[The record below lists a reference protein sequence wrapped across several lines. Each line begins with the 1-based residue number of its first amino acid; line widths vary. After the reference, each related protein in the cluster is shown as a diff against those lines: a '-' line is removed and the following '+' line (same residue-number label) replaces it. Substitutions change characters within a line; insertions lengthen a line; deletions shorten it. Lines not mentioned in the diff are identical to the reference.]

1 MRKLMSLLIGEM
13 DINITWTENDRW
25 VLFHVFDP

>member
-25 VLFHVFDP
+25 VLLHVFDP